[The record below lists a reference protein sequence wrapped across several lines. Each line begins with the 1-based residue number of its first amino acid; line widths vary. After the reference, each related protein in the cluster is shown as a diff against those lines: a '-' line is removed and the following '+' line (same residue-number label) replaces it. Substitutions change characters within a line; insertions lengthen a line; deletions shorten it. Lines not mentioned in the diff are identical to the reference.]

1 MIGFIEFSKKYLTE
15 ENIEKYKRM
24 KHKIVFL
31 SGLIGLPVDHNYT
44 MRLDVEFCNSL
55 TEADDNA
62 RKAKKME
69 ITSIKVNDKFY
80 TPSGVHIEILSI
92 EVISIHLTN
101 PQVLVTYEF
110 NDGARRGRETV
121 GIKNFC
127 NNIRD

>member
-15 ENIEKYKRM
+15 ENIEAYRVNPDKL
-24 KHKIVFL
+24 VFVSDLTGL
-31 SGLIGLPVDHNYT
+31 SVDDRFVN
-44 MRLDVEFCNSL
+44 RLDMMFTNTL
-55 TEADDNA
+55 TEAEDNA

-80 TPSGVHIEILSI
+80 TPSFVHITILSI
-92 EVISIHLTN
+92 EVASIHLTN
-101 PQVLVTYEF
+101 PEVLVTYEY